1 MKDYKIK
8 DYLIIVSLAAIII
21 YAIEISKAKASSQKP
36 PVISKDGRN
45 IIIGDSHGVGISFIT
60 KNAKAEKGL
69 AKSGW
74 TLANVLTALK
84 SKDVDKGV
92 ARVFISIGTN
102 GQFSGKDDVITFI
115 NTIKNKFPNAMIY
128 VYGGSYGWSG
138 SATRSTLEDR
148 FDKYYKRFKDLG
160 VYVMKNKL
168 GYFTTDA
175 DAHSV
180 KTSQAKAIAQ
190 EIDNLSK

>member
-21 YAIEISKAKASSQKP
+21 YVIEISKAKASSQKP
-36 PVISKDGRN
+36 PVVSKDGRN

-84 SKDVDKGV
+84 SKDVDKSV
-92 ARVFISIGTN
+92 AKVFISIGTN
-102 GQFSGKDDVITFI
+102 GQFNSKDDVITFI

-138 SATRSTLEDR
+138 SATRSTLEGR

>member
-1 MKDYKIK
+1 MNEYKPK
-8 DYLIIVSLAAIII
+8 DYLLILLVAAIII
-21 YAIEISKAKASSQKP
+21 VGIESFKP
-36 PVISKDGRN
+36 KVESAPVVLEKGRN

-60 KNAKAEKGL
+60 KSAKAEKGL

-74 TLANVLTALK
+74 TLANVLAALNTK
-84 SKDVDKGV
+84 PVDNGV
-92 ARVFISIGTN
+92 SRVFISIGTN
-102 GQFSGKDDVITFI
+102 GQFSSTDDIKGFV
-115 NTIKNKFPNAMIY
+115 NTIKVKFPNATIY

-138 SATRSTLEDR
+138 SRTKVTLESR
-148 FDKYYKRFKDLG
+148 FADYYKRFKDLG

-180 KTSQAKAIAQ
+180 KTNQAKAIAQ
-190 EIDNLSK
+190 EIDELSKS